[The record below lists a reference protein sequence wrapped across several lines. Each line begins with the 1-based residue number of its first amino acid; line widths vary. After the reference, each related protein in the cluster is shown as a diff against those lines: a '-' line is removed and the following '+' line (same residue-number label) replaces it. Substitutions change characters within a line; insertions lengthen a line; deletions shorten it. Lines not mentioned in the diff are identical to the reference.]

1 MRWLLSTLPHRAQ
14 AHPAYHYVGGCSFF
28 TISDGIG
35 IDNLDFFGHYARML
49 GVDLDDCTIA
59 DADGHNTYMS
69 ATWTKL
75 PYMGEVGG
83 NACIDGVKVSADPT
97 PAEGYFTK

>member
-1 MRWLLSTLPHRAQ
+1 MLQLGTLRRRREQ
-14 AHPAYHYVGGCSFF
+14 RQFGKCTVGGS
-28 TISDGIG
+28 
-35 IDNLDFFGHYARML
+35 
-49 GVDLDDCTIA
+49 CTIA

-97 PAEGYFTK
+97 PTEGYFTK